1 MKGRSWGNAY
11 ADAALLTSGRPA
23 CRFNGVVK
31 TLKYCP
37 SIDEERAAS
46 VGQLHAARLAAKQ
59 LHVKFPFDRL
69 DQSTERW
76 LLDVEPLR
84 CPRNMTFFSDSDE
97 VPEMS
102 QFHCHTQTGMNFGVT
117 IAWLRGPQK
126 PIVRRLSSIHEAEAV
141 VPGTPGGSL

>member
-1 MKGRSWGNAY
+1 MKWRSWGNAN
-11 ADAALLTSGRPA
+11 ADAALLTSGRAA
-23 CRFNGVVK
+23 CRFNSVVK

-84 CPRNMTFFSDSDE
+84 CPCNMTFFSDSDE

-102 QFHCHTQTGMNFGVT
+102 QFHCNTQAGMNFGAT
-117 IAWLRGPQK
+117 IAWLMGPKK
-126 PIVRRLSSIHEAEAV
+126 PIDRILSSIHEAEAV